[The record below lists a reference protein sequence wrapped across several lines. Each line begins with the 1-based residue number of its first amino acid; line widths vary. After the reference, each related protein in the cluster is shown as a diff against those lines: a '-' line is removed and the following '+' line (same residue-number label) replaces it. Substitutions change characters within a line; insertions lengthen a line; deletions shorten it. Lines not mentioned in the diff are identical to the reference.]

1 MMEVIMLIKC
11 RECGL
16 QVSNLAV
23 FCPHCGCPVTN
34 EEEKSGKKK
43 KHRTKKVVQ
52 EGGFLMDLGR

>member
-23 FCPHCGCPVTN
+23 FCPHCGCPVPN

-43 KHRTKKVVQ
+43 KTKQNIQ
-52 EGGFLMDLGR
+52 EHLN

>member
-1 MMEVIMLIKC
+1 MLIKC

-23 FCPHCGCPVTN
+23 FCPHCGCPVPN

-43 KHRTKKVVQ
+43 KKTKQKGVVQ
-52 EGGFLMDLGR
+52 EGGCLMDLDR